1 MPSRF
6 TIVFVL
12 SVMGALHAL
21 IGWRLLPALGIDAAW
36 QGVGAL
42 LLVLSFILIPAGLL
56 ARGIKQ
62 QPLSDRLA
70 WVGMLVMGLFS
81 SLLLLTIVRELVLLV
96 LSLLHVVTPEIIES
110 SARAVIGCALLL
122 TVVGYMNARRLAE
135 VVNVDVPIADL
146 PQALQGFTI
155 VQISDIH
162 VGPTI

>member
-12 SVMGALHAL
+12 SVLGALHAW

-42 LLVLSFILIPAGLL
+42 LLVLSFVLIPAGLL
-56 ARGIKQ
+56 ARGIRQ

-81 SLLLLTIVRELVLLV
+81 SLLLLTIVRELVLLA
-96 LSLLHVVTPEIIES
+96 LPLFHAATPRSLKAL
-110 SARAVIGCALLL
+110 RA
-122 TVVGYMNARRLAE
+122 
-135 VVNVDVPIADL
+135 P
-146 PQALQGFTI
+146 
-155 VQISDIH
+155 
-162 VGPTI
+162 